1 MVKSE
6 YLKQAAFYLKNL
18 YPNYNLTDDELRQFI
33 EEKYCKENKKE
44 YLIKLKNKLLWQI
57 KQN

>member
-18 YPNYNLTDDELRQFI
+18 YPNYNLTDFECI
-33 EEKYCKENKKE
+33 TK
-44 YLIKLKNKLLWQI
+44 
-57 KQN
+57 